1 MRRVRPAE
9 IFDGTTMVVVPHM
22 DDCTLACGGTIALLA
37 DRSLVHMVYATDGRR
52 APAPEVPWLDTVPE
66 DLRPAREAEARA
78 AMERIGLPRENV
90 HFLGLPDGRLRRHR
104 MDLREALARLF
115 ERLAPDRLLI
125 PFRYDRHPDHL
136 AVNDVVTSPRDG
148 LGFERTILEY
158 FVYHRWRLLP
168 LGDIRRYLP
177 SDALLEVDIREAAG
191 TKQAALELFHS
202 QTTRY
207 FAWQS
212 RPNLTRELIE
222 AVSSEPETFFLY
234 DPALRGAHVLDGPRA
249 WIRVAHRL
257 EPFLK
262 KHKDRVVALT
272 RRAFRGATPRQPEQ

>member
-1 MRRVRPAE
+1 
-9 IFDGTTMVVVPHM
+9 M

-37 DRSLVHMVYATDGRR
+37 DRSNVHMVYATDGRR
-52 APAPEVPWLDTVPE
+52 APAPELPMLDRISE
-66 DLRPAREAEARA
+66 DLRPVREAEARA
-78 AMERIGLPRENV
+78 AMERIGLPRGNV

-104 MDLREALARLF
+104 EDLRKALTRLV

-136 AVNDVVTSPRDG
+136 AVHDVVTSPRDG
-148 LGFERTILEY
+148 IGSGRAILEY

-177 SDALLEVDIREAAG
+177 SDALLEVDIREAAD

-207 FAWQS
+207 FGWQS

-222 AVSSEPETFFLY
+222 AVSREPETFFRY
-234 DPALRGAHVLDGPRA
+234 DRTRRGADVFDGPRA
-249 WIRVAHRL
+249 WIRIAHRL

-262 KHKDRVVALT
+262 KHKDRAVALV
-272 RRAFRGATPRQPEQ
+272 RRAFRGATPRQPQP